1 MIVSVRYL
9 SVVATV
15 LGAAAVVGCGSDKPA
30 KPSAGSPPGI
40 SSPQIV
46 LEGDDHS
53 HGPAL
58 SAEDQ
63 ALADAQKVGPVT
75 GEEFGGEMGPPVK
88 LVVKGEPI
96 FICCKGCEKK
106 INADPDKYLAKVAD
120 LKSGKSDTSKPEEPK
135 PQDN

>member
-1 MIVSVRYL
+1 MVVSVRWL
-9 SVVATV
+9 AGVATMFC
-15 LGAAAVVGCGSDKPA
+15 AAVLVGCGSDSPS
-30 KPSAGSPPGI
+30 KPSTGRPPGI
-40 SSPQIV
+40 SSPQV
-46 LEGDDHS
+46 VEDGDDHS

-63 ALADAQKVGPVT
+63 ALADAQKVCPVSD
-75 GEEFGGEMGPPVK
+75 EELGSMGAPVK
-88 LVVKGEPI
+88 LIVKGEPI

-120 LKSGKSDTSKPEEPK
+120 LKSGKSDTPKPEEPK